1 MVVPSQTRRRS
12 QGTATANRVELTEG
26 VCGVSRESGT
36 GTGTEAL
43 RRGGHRL
50 TPQRQFVLRVLEDAG
65 HHLSAEDICQRVQ
78 VIYPG
83 MSLSTVYR
91 TLELL
96 VRLGLVLEARLGG
109 DRRVYELAGETGEHT
124 HVICRACGAIGH
136 PRDPDLHSLR
146 DCLATET
153 GYANIALNLVATGI
167 CPACAARIAHAAQ
180 EPLPTP

>member
-1 MVVPSQTRRRS
+1 M
-12 QGTATANRVELTEG
+12 
-26 VCGVSRESGT
+26 SRTS

-78 VIYPG
+78 TIYPG

-96 VRLGLVLEARLGG
+96 GRLGLVLEARLGG
-109 DRRVYELAGETGEHT
+109 DRSVYELADEAGEHT

-136 PRDPDLHSLR
+136 PHDPDLHALR
-146 DCLATET
+146 ECLEAET
-153 GYANIALNLVATGI
+153 GYGDIALNVVATGLCPI
-167 CPACAARIAHAAQ
+167 CAGRAERVTQ